1 MYIVEG
7 NMFIVRKDGKS
18 RETILQNVFVV
29 EPGSLFITIL
39 VASVRDTAS
48 EILLI
53 SVKGISPQDH
63 HE

>member
-1 MYIVEG
+1 
-7 NMFIVRKDGKS
+7 MFIVRKDGKS

-29 EPGSLFITIL
+29 EPGSLFITSL

-53 SVKGISPQDH
+53 SIKGVSPQDH
-63 HE
+63 HQ